1 MNKNSM
7 FNRYA
12 TTLTVLCLPI
22 MLLTGC
28 QGILGEKSANP
39 GINAHYKKNPEA
51 ETWIPRFERES
62 REIFNVRYE
71 ILSAMN
77 IKPGMSVADV
87 GAGTG
92 LFTGMLAEKVGPT
105 GKVYAVDVVP
115 KFLSYIDKRTA
126 KDGYKNVTTVLCAED
141 SVSLPEASVDVMFIC
156 DTYHHFEYP
165 TRSLQ
170 SIWKAMRPGGIVFV
184 VDFHRIPGVS
194 LDWICKHVR
203 GSLEDFRAEFEAE
216 GFEFAGQVE
225 IEGLNDNYAVRYRR
239 P

>member
-1 MNKNSM
+1 
-7 FNRYA
+7 
-12 TTLTVLCLPI
+12 
-22 MLLTGC
+22 
-28 QGILGEKSANP
+28 NP

-92 LFTGMLAEKVGPT
+92 LFTGMIAEKVGPT

-115 KFLSYIDKRTA
+115 KFLSYIEKRTA
-126 KDGYKNVTTVLCAED
+126 KDGYKNVTTVLCEED

-170 SIWKAMRPGGIVFV
+170 SIWKAMRPEGIVFV
-184 VDFHRIPGVS
+184 VDFNTDTS
-194 LDWICKHVR
+194 DDSFCQ
-203 GSLEDFRAEFEAE
+203 E
-216 GFEFAGQVE
+216 
-225 IEGLNDNYAVRYRR
+225 RR
-239 P
+239 LYTNNI